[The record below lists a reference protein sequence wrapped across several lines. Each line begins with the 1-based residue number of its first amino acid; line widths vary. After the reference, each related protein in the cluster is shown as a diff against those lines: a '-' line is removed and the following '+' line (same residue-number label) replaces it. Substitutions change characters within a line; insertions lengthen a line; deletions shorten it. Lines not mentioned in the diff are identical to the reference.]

1 MTLIKTLSFYKIS
14 LWVLLVLFFTW
25 LIIVFL
31 YKSFTYVDLHGI
43 KVKPSTSFCVSQLA
57 LVDGDCARRME
68 MTCEELVRMYEVS
81 CDKDAVYRK
90 PTQE

>member
-1 MTLIKTLSFYKIS
+1 MTLIKTSSFYKIS
-14 LWVLLVLFFTW
+14 LWILLFLLFTL
-25 LIIVFL
+25 LIIVFF

-57 LVDGDCARRME
+57 LVDGDCVRRKDMS
-68 MTCEELVRMYEVS
+68 CEELVRMYEVS

-90 PTQE
+90 PKK

>member
-1 MTLIKTLSFYKIS
+1 MLIKTPSFYRKSI
-14 LWVLLVLFFTW
+14 WILLILFLTW
-25 LIIVFL
+25 LIIVFF

-68 MTCEELVRMYEVS
+68 MSCEELVRMYEVS